1 MQKTYLAS
9 VRNYYK
15 RKDLG
20 HFKLWTNYCHLFVIF
35 AGCGWIHNGI
45 ETHWGLSPWLCVIH
59 TWGITLHVNTQVHG
73 QRNYYVMCRWV
84 LTVCLLSEVT
94 PYLLLYVSSER
105 YVRNKKHHSDPFCA
119 QLDIVWA
126 GRLVPAPY
134 SPRPQ
139 AERVW
144 CNKCGGLVPA
154 GGDAII
160 AKLLAK
166 SQRSNASK
174 HHTCLPPSVV
184 SQQKPSTHRKNL
196 QIPHTN
202 ALAQT

>member
-73 QRNYYVMCRWV
+73 QRETIMWCADECSQSAYWVKWPLICYCMCLQRDMSEIRSTTLTHFV
-84 LTVCLLSEVT
+84 LNWTLSE
-94 PYLLLYVSSER
+94 LAGLY
-105 YVRNKKHHSDPFCA
+105 
-119 QLDIVWA
+119 Q
-126 GRLVPAPY
+126 
-134 SPRPQ
+134 
-139 AERVW
+139 
-144 CNKCGGLVPA
+144 
-154 GGDAII
+154 
-160 AKLLAK
+160 
-166 SQRSNASK
+166 
-174 HHTCLPPSVV
+174 
-184 SQQKPSTHRKNL
+184 
-196 QIPHTN
+196 PHTV
-202 ALAQT
+202 LAHKRKEFDVTNVEDWYQQVVMPLLRSFLPNHKDLMHQNITLAFHQVL